1 MYQPTNTH
9 ILVPEF
15 EYERP
20 ETLDQVFSLLD
31 EHGATARLIAG
42 GTDLLVQMKLE
53 RTAPACLISLDR
65 VEELGGI
72 ADDDGLVIGAT
83 TAIRDL
89 AACEPAR
96 RGHAALV
103 EACRSFSTTAISVMG
118 TVGGNLCNASPAAD
132 TAPPLLVFDASAIV
146 VSRQG
151 ERRLPLEEFFTGPG
165 ETALGEGEILRAVH
179 LAEPAPGTASAFL
192 KIARVEADIAK
203 VNAAVALTRD
213 GLQVAQVAIALG
225 AVAPVPM
232 RARRAEAA
240 LAGRAFDTAALAE
253 ATQLVEE
260 EIASITDV
268 RATAEYRKHASG
280 VIVRDAL
287 TIAWRRAGGGEPH

>member
-20 ETLDQVFSLLD
+20 ETLDQVFSLLE

-42 GTDLLVQMKLE
+42 GTDILVQMKLE

-83 TAIRDL
+83 TAIRNL
-89 AACEPAR
+89 AACETAR
-96 RGHAALV
+96 RGYAALV
-103 EACRSFSTTAISVMG
+103 EACRSFSTTTISVMG

-132 TAPPLLVFDASAIV
+132 TTPPLLVFDASAIV

-151 ERRLPLEEFFTGPG
+151 ERRLPLKEFFTGPG
-165 ETALGEGEILRAVH
+165 ETALGKGEILRAVR
-179 LAEPAPGTASAFL
+179 LAVPAPGMASAFL

-232 RARRAEAA
+232 RTRRAEAA
-240 LAGRAFDTAALAE
+240 LAGRVFDSAALAE
-253 ATQLVEE
+253 AMQLVEE

-268 RATAEYRKHASG
+268 RATAEYRRHASG

-287 TIAWRRAGGGEPH
+287 RTAWRRAGGGEPQ

>member
-20 ETLDQVFSLLD
+20 ATLDQAFSLLA

-53 RTAPACLISLDR
+53 RVSPACLISLDR
-65 VEELGGI
+65 IEELGGI
-72 ADDDGLVIGAT
+72 VDDDGLVVGAT
-83 TAIRDL
+83 TTIRDL

-96 RGHAALV
+96 RGYAALV
-103 EACRSFSTTAISVMG
+103 EACRSFSTTAISIMG

-132 TAPPLLVFDASAIV
+132 TAPPLLVFDASAIL

-151 ERRLPLEEFFTGPG
+151 ERQLPLEAFFTGPG
-165 ETALGEGEILRAVH
+165 ETALGEGEILRAVR
-179 LAEPAPGTASAFL
+179 LAEPAPGMASAFL

-203 VNAAVALTRD
+203 VNAAVAMTRD
-213 GLQVAQVAIALG
+213 GQRVAQVAIALG
-225 AVAPVPM
+225 AVAPIPM
-232 RARRAEAA
+232 RARHAEAA
-240 LAGRAFDTAALAE
+240 LAGRFFDSAALAE
-253 ATQLVEE
+253 AVQMVEE
-260 EIASITDV
+260 EIEPITDV
-268 RATAEYRKHASG
+268 RAAAEYRRHASG

-287 TIAWRRAGGGEPH
+287 RTAWRRAGGGEPQ